1 VIIAAVCGRTH
12 THRHG
17 MSAHVL
23 LGVHGKSGLQDVIA
37 RRQLSHLALQP
48 RISSCGLARFGVA
61 LGRAAD
67 PHGIMVAGAFA
78 CPLVGSDLRAR
89 NEGLV
94 TPPGAACLARSVS
107 ADGSAE
113 VSCARLAM
121 VVVFDQTASVPATID
136 FLVTRV
142 VDIYA
147 NTLVPV

>member
-1 VIIAAVCGRTH
+1 VLVAVFPICFR
-12 THRHG
+12 
-17 MSAHVL
+17 
-23 LGVHGKSGLQDVIA
+23 KSGLQGLSA
-37 RRQLSHLALQP
+37 RSQLSHLALQTA
-48 RISSCGLARFGVA
+48 RRTISCGLARFGVA

-142 VDIYA
+142 VDVYA